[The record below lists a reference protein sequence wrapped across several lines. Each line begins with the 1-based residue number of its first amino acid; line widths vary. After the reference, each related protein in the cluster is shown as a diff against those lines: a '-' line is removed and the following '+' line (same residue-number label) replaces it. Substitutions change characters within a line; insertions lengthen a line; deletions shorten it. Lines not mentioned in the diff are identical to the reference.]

1 MSFMNQ
7 WMKIVRTSN
16 SLDYQWRR
24 SQQAHRAVWEAIAN
38 PIAVGIGGAIAL
50 GIITA
55 PIWGGALWV
64 FYKLAFD
71 YNMPITAFI
80 VAMMGLGIVAFAFRM
95 IDVDE
100 PSKPVEPNTASSDEL
115 YADGWK
121 SEDFD

>member
-1 MSFMNQ
+1 MSFMK
-7 WMKIVRTSN
+7 MVRTAN
-16 SLDYQWRR
+16 SLVYMKRWVDQAQKNVEE
-24 SQQAHRAVWEAIAN
+24 SQAN
-38 PIAVGIGGAIAL
+38 PRVVGIGEAI
-50 GIITA
+50 GIGIMLS

-80 VAMMGLGIVAFAFRM
+80 VAMMGLGIVAYVFTM
-95 IDVDE
+95 YEVDE
-100 PSKPVEPNTASSDEL
+100 PNKVPAEPNTASSDEI

>member
-1 MSFMNQ
+1 MLS
-7 WMKIVRTSN
+7 
-16 SLDYQWRR
+16 
-24 SQQAHRAVWEAIAN
+24 
-38 PIAVGIGGAIAL
+38 
-50 GIITA
+50 

-80 VAMMGLGIVAFAFRM
+80 VAMMGLGIVAYVFTMF
-95 IDVDE
+95 DTDE
-100 PSKPVEPNTASSDEL
+100 PNKVPAEPNTASSDEI